1 MSSPAQRKKMS
12 LAQLQEVI
20 EKQSMA
26 IKQLKEDAANKD
38 NVIKSLEK
46 KLIHLESEMCKSNSL
61 LLIRERVTDELKEQ
75 LVNLQQYSRR
85 HSAIIAGVEKR
96 DRESYTDLL
105 KDVTDIINEADS
117 STTLNDVDKFH
128 RIGPIKEKKQDIVVR
143 FKTHDAK
150 EKFFLRRKHIKRTG
164 IKIRPSLAPARRDL
178 LNEAIDLVENY
189 SDKDY
194 QLVNPPH
201 FVYADM
207 HGNLKVKMS
216 KEINGSLFF
225 NFSSIIDLNR
235 IIEKC
240 QNDSQSEGNSTPRV

>member
-128 RIGPIKEKKQDIVVR
+128 RIGPIKEKK
-143 FKTHDAK
+143 
-150 EKFFLRRKHIKRTG
+150 TG
-164 IKIRPSLAPARRDL
+164 YRCTL
-178 LNEAIDLVENY
+178 
-189 SDKDY
+189 
-194 QLVNPPH
+194 
-201 FVYADM
+201 
-207 HGNLKVKMS
+207 
-216 KEINGSLFF
+216 
-225 NFSSIIDLNR
+225 
-235 IIEKC
+235 
-240 QNDSQSEGNSTPRV
+240 